1 MASQFSNHCLT
12 QLSAI
17 SSINGF
23 QFRALDLTQDIP
35 TLQSWFNQD
44 YAKFWGMQGLN
55 LDAIKNLLATTE
67 HKFALI
73 GEWQA
78 KALFMVELYDP
89 VHDEVGQHYRVAPG
103 DCGMHLIIAPP
114 DGKPVSGLSLKVM
127 DAIAQLVLEKLA
139 FNRLVVEPDQLN
151 SKIHRLNSLIGIR
164 YEKAIQ
170 LNTKAAFL
178 GFCTAVQRLQ
188 PSSTPSL
195 TSLAQTTLAL
205 PSSAQSTPALPNLAE
220 QYLAEQY
227 LAEQYLASPTLA
239 KPSSHAASAISPMTL
254 STLQVN

>member
-12 QLSAI
+12 RLCLTQLSAI
-17 SSINGF
+17 TSINGF

-35 TLQSWFNQD
+35 TLQSWLNQD

-89 VHDEVGQHYRVAPG
+89 VHDEIGQHYRVAPG

-114 DGKPVSGLSLKVM
+114 DGKPVSGLSFKVM
-127 DAIAQLVLEKLA
+127 DAIAKLVLEKLA
-139 FNRLVVEPDQLN
+139 FTRLVVEPDQLN
-151 SKIHRLNSLIGIR
+151 MKIHHLNSRVGIR

-170 LNTKAAFL
+170 LSTKAAFL
-178 GFCTAVQRLQ
+178 GFCTAADRLLASSSA
-188 PSSTPSL
+188 SSTRL
-195 TSLAQTTLAL
+195 TQTTLAQ
-205 PSSAQSTPALPNLAE
+205 PC
-220 QYLAEQY
+220 
-227 LAEQYLASPTLA
+227 
-239 KPSSHAASAISPMTL
+239 
-254 STLQVN
+254 

>member
-1 MASQFSNHCLT
+1 MASQFSNHCLTQLCLT

-220 QYLAEQY
+220 QYLA
-227 LAEQYLASPTLA
+227 SPTLA
-239 KPSSHAASAISPMTL
+239 KPSSHAASPTSPMTL

>member
-12 QLSAI
+12 RLCLTQLSAI
-17 SSINGF
+17 TSINGL

-35 TLQSWFNQD
+35 TLQSWLNQD

-89 VHDEVGQHYRVAPG
+89 AHDEVGQHYRAAPG

-114 DGKPVSGLSLKVM
+114 DGKPVSGLSFKVM
-127 DAIAQLVLEKLA
+127 DAIAKLVLEKLA
-139 FNRLVVEPDQLN
+139 FTRLVVEPDQLN
-151 SKIHRLNSLIGIR
+151 MKIHHLNSRVGIR

-170 LNTKAAFL
+170 LSTKAAFL
-178 GFCTAVQRLQ
+178 GFCTAADRLLASSSA
-188 PSSTPSL
+188 SSTR
-195 TSLAQTTLAL
+195 LAQTTSAL
-205 PSSAQSTPALPNLAE
+205 PS
-220 QYLAEQY
+220 
-227 LAEQYLASPTLA
+227 TLA
-239 KPSSHAASAISPMTL
+239 APVISPITL

>member
-1 MASQFSNHCLT
+1 MASQFSDHCLTRLCLT

-17 SSINGF
+17 TSINGF

-35 TLQSWFNQD
+35 TLQSWLNQD

-114 DGKPVSGLSLKVM
+114 DGNPVSGLSFKVM
-127 DAIAQLVLEKLA
+127 DAIAKLVLEKLA
-139 FNRLVVEPDQLN
+139 FTRLVVEPDQLN
-151 SKIHRLNSLIGIR
+151 MKIHHLNSRVGIR

-170 LNTKAAFL
+170 LSTKVAFL
-178 GFCTAVQRLQ
+178 GFCTAADHLRASSSA
-188 PSSTPSL
+188 SSTRL
-195 TSLAQTTLAL
+195 TQTTLAQPCSL
-205 PSSAQSTPALPNLAE
+205 KAPVT
-220 QYLAEQY
+220 
-227 LAEQYLASPTLA
+227 SP
-239 KPSSHAASAISPMTL
+239 ITL

>member
-1 MASQFSNHCLT
+1 MTSQFSNHCLTQLCLT

-73 GEWQA
+73 GEWQG

-89 VHDEVGQHYRVAPG
+89 AHDEVGHHYPVAPG

-114 DGKPVSGLSLKVM
+114 DGSPISGLSFKVM

-139 FNRLVVEPDQLN
+139 FSRLVVEPDQLN
-151 SKIHRLNSLIGIR
+151 GKIHRLNSRVGIR

-170 LNTKAAFL
+170 LSTKAAYL
-178 GFCTAVQRLQ
+178 GFCTAADRQLASNT
-188 PSSTPSL
+188 PSSTG
-195 TSLAQTTLAL
+195 LAQTSSVL
-205 PSSAQSTPALPNLAE
+205 PSSFKAPAT
-220 QYLAEQY
+220 
-227 LAEQYLASPTLA
+227 SPITV
-239 KPSSHAASAISPMTL
+239 
-254 STLQVN
+254 STL

>member
-170 LNTKAAFL
+170 LSTKAAFL
-178 GFCTAVQRLQ
+178 GFCTAAQRLQ

-195 TSLAQTTLAL
+195 TSLTQTTSAL
-205 PSSAQSTPALPNLAE
+205 PSSAQSTSALPN
-220 QYLAEQY
+220 
-227 LAEQYLASPTLA
+227 LASPTLA
-239 KPSSHAASAISPMTL
+239 KPSSHAVSPTSPMTL
-254 STLQVN
+254 STL

>member
-67 HKFALI
+67 HKFALM
-73 GEWQA
+73 GEWQG
-78 KALFMVELYDP
+78 KSLFMVELYDP
-89 VHDEVGQHYRVAPG
+89 AHDEVGKHYRVAPG

-114 DGKPVSGLSLKVM
+114 DGSPINGLSFKVM

-151 SKIHRLNSLIGIR
+151 SKIHRLNSRVGIR

-170 LNTKAAFL
+170 LSTKAAFL
-178 GFCTAVQRLQ
+178 GFCTAADRQLA
-188 PSSTPSL
+188 SSTPS
-195 TSLAQTTLAL
+195 SMRLAQTTSAL
-205 PSSAQSTPALPNLAE
+205 PS
-220 QYLAEQY
+220 
-227 LAEQYLASPTLA
+227 TLA
-239 KPSSHAASAISPMTL
+239 APVTSPMTL
-254 STLQVN
+254 STL

>member
-12 QLSAI
+12 RLCLTQLSAI
-17 SSINGF
+17 TSINGF

-35 TLQSWFNQD
+35 TLQSWLNQD

-67 HKFALI
+67 HRFALI

-89 VHDEVGQHYRVAPG
+89 VHDEIGQHYRVAPG

-114 DGKPVSGLSLKVM
+114 DGKPVSGLSFKVM
-127 DAIAQLVLEKLA
+127 DAIAKLVLEKLA
-139 FNRLVVEPDQLN
+139 FTRLVVEPDQLN
-151 SKIHRLNSLIGIR
+151 MKIHHLNSRVGIR

-178 GFCTAVQRLQ
+178 GFCTAADRLRASS
-188 PSSTPSL
+188 PASSTR
-195 TSLAQTTLAL
+195 LAQTTLAQ
-205 PSSAQSTPALPNLAE
+205 PC
-220 QYLAEQY
+220 
-227 LAEQYLASPTLA
+227 
-239 KPSSHAASAISPMTL
+239 
-254 STLQVN
+254 

>member
-12 QLSAI
+12 RLCLTQLWAI
-17 SSINGF
+17 TSINGF

-35 TLQSWFNQD
+35 TLQSWLNQD

-89 VHDEVGQHYRVAPG
+89 VHDEIGQHYRVAPG

-114 DGKPVSGLSLKVM
+114 DGKPVSGLSFKVM
-127 DAIAQLVLEKLA
+127 DAIAKLVLEKLA
-139 FNRLVVEPDQLN
+139 FTRLVVEPDQLN
-151 SKIHRLNSLIGIR
+151 MKIHHLNSRVGIR

-178 GFCTAVQRLQ
+178 GFCTAADRLRASS
-188 PSSTPSL
+188 PASSTR
-195 TSLAQTTLAL
+195 LAQTTLAQ
-205 PSSAQSTPALPNLAE
+205 PC
-220 QYLAEQY
+220 
-227 LAEQYLASPTLA
+227 
-239 KPSSHAASAISPMTL
+239 
-254 STLQVN
+254 

>member
-1 MASQFSNHCLT
+1 MASQFSSHCLT

-17 SSINGF
+17 TSINGF
-23 QFRALDLTQDIP
+23 QFRALDLKQDLP
-35 TLQSWFNQD
+35 TLQSWFNQE
-44 YAKFWGMQGLN
+44 YAQFWGMQGLN
-55 LDAIKNLLATTE
+55 LAAIENLMAATQ
-67 HKFALI
+67 HKFALM
-73 GEWQA
+73 GEWQG
-78 KALFMVELYDP
+78 KSLFMVELYDP
-89 VHDEVGQHYRVAPG
+89 AHDEVGKHYRVAPG

-170 LNTKAAFL
+170 LSTKAAFL
-178 GFCTAVQRLQ
+178 GFCTAADRLRVSS
-188 PSSTPSL
+188 PASSTR
-195 TSLAQTTLAL
+195 LAQTTLAQPCSL
-205 PSSAQSTPALPNLAE
+205 KAPVT
-220 QYLAEQY
+220 
-227 LAEQYLASPTLA
+227 SP
-239 KPSSHAASAISPMTL
+239 ITL

>member
-1 MASQFSNHCLT
+1 MASHFSDHCLTQLCLT

-17 SSINGF
+17 TSINGF

-35 TLQSWFNQD
+35 TLQSWLNQD
-44 YAKFWGMQGLN
+44 YAKFWGMQGLSLAAIEN
-55 LDAIKNLLATTE
+55 LMETTD

-114 DGKPVSGLSLKVM
+114 DGNPVSGLSFKVM
-127 DAIAQLVLEKLA
+127 DAIAKLVLEKLA
-139 FNRLVVEPDQLN
+139 FTRLVVEPDQLN
-151 SKIHRLNSLIGIR
+151 MKIHHLNSRVGIR

-170 LNTKAAFL
+170 LSTKAAFL
-178 GFCTAVQRLQ
+178 GFCTAADRLLASSSA
-188 PSSTPSL
+188 SSTR
-195 TSLAQTTLAL
+195 LAQTTSAL
-205 PSSAQSTPALPNLAE
+205 PS
-220 QYLAEQY
+220 
-227 LAEQYLASPTLA
+227 TLA
-239 KPSSHAASAISPMTL
+239 APVISPITL